1 MGKTAFLLAGA
12 AMLLL
17 AGTAG
22 ATVPVAPGPTVASP
36 IELAG
41 CKGTG
46 PFCPF
51 GRHWICP
58 KWHSCWCAPCG
69 AYKLPGGKYRSG

>member
-1 MGKTAFLLAGA
+1 
-12 AMLLL
+12 MLLF

-22 ATVPVAPGPTVASP
+22 ATVPVAPAPTVSSA

-51 GRHWICP
+51 GRQ
-58 KWHSCWCAPCG
+58 G
-69 AYKLPGGKYRSG
+69 LPEMA

>member
-1 MGKTAFLLAGA
+1 MLLLAGA
-12 AMLLL
+12 A
-17 AGTAG
+17 G
-22 ATVPVAPGPTVASP
+22 ATTLSGAPAGLAPTGSSE

-51 GRHWICP
+51 GRHWVCP
-58 KWHSCWCAPCG
+58 KWHNCLCAACG
-69 AYKLPGGKYRSG
+69 AYKQNGKWRSG